1 MLVPLGAREA
11 LPLPPRLR
19 SFSRGSLVASLGRLV
34 TLGGFSAGGFG
45 LEVRRRLGLGD
56 RRLFRRGL
64 LGGRLLSR
72 GLLGFLLGLFGLGW
86 GFRLLLRLG
95 GGSDGTFGRRD
106 RLALLLVLV
115 LCLLVLFF
123 VSHSSLDSRS
133 FLVPCG
139 RSECGR
145 SHASRASAGPCS
157 PARRSHPGSAG

>member
-11 LPLPPRLR
+11 LPLPPDRLR

-34 TLGGFSAGGFG
+34 TLGGFSGGG
-45 LEVRRRLGLGD
+45 
-56 RRLFRRGL
+56 
-64 LGGRLLSR
+64 
-72 GLLGFLLGLFGLGW
+72 LGLFGLGW
-86 GFRLLLRLG
+86 GFRLLIRLG